1 MAETQNCMT
10 IEVTFSIT
18 AAGFSEVLRSESLC
32 RKLTQGLLKTGTS
45 HFRKITVCWRGKF
58 TCRTVTGSVLTAEK
72 HWKFLYHFSSM

>member
-10 IEVTFSIT
+10 TEVTFSIT

-45 HFRKITVCWRGKF
+45 HFRKITGQSAGE
-58 TCRTVTGSVLTAEK
+58 GSLLTEQ
-72 HWKFLYHFSSM
+72 